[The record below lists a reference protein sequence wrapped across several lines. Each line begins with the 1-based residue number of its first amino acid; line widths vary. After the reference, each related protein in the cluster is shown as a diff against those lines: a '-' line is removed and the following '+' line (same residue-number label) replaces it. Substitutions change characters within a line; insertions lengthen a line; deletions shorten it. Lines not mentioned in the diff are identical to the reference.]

1 MKVLSHFQLV
11 AFFCLKGGDFVGVRY
26 RKYFKECKPVQC
38 TGRRSRQCPETPK
51 RSSGEYKTCGVWC
64 IEFFDD
70 NKEWQSL
77 TFKDVHHKTDAEKR
91 LTLFISDRERGR
103 LNLAKKK
110 VIPTLAEYSK
120 TYLELYKS
128 AKERTLATKKSLVLA
143 LVRHLGNYRLD
154 RVTPF
159 VIERFRIDCKEKEK
173 VKDITLNHC
182 FATLTHLFNTA
193 IRAGIVDKNPCREVK
208 RLKVMQTRDRVLSQS
223 EIALLLDKLHGKD
236 RLMVLVGLFSGMRLG
251 EVLNLKWS
259 DVDFVRGLITFTQC
273 KTGKLVT
280 IPLSSYLASELIGY
294 KEHFTTGDNIFE
306 SRETV
311 KGLTDKYSGYFS
323 ELFKSLGIFNF
334 TFHSLRHTFS
344 SLLQSE
350 LGVGAVVVQGM
361 TGHSSLGMLQRY
373 SHTQLDSKKRAI
385 QALTDHVL
393 TTSKKASLAIA
404 Q

>member
-1 MKVLSHFQLV
+1 M
-11 AFFCLKGGDFVGVRY
+11 AVRF
-26 RKYFKECKPVQC
+26 RKYFKQCKGKRQDGDKYGKVIEKGVECEGKR
-38 TGRRSRQCPETPK
+38 GRLCPENVP
-51 RSSGEYKTCGVWC
+51 SPCGRWLL
-64 IEFFDD
+64 EFFDD
-70 NKEWQSL
+70 HKQWVSL
-77 TFKDVHHKTDAEKR
+77 SFKDVRSKKDAERR
-91 LTLFISDRERGR
+91 LSMFIADRERGK
-103 LNLAKKK
+103 LNLPKKK
-110 VIPTLAEYSK
+110 TIPTLAGYSK
-120 TYLELYKS
+120 TYLEFYRM
-128 AKERTLATKKSLVLA
+128 AKENTLSMKRRAVGA
-143 LVRHLGNYRLD
+143 LVKYLGEYPID
-154 RVTPF
+154 KITPF
-159 VIERFRIDCKEKEK
+159 IIEKHRIDRKEKDK
-173 VKDITLNHC
+173 VQDSSINIDI
-182 FATLTHLFNTA
+182 A
-193 IRAGIVDKNPCREVK
+193 ILSYIYTVAIKAGIVDKNPCKDVS
-208 RLKVMQTRDRVLSQS
+208 RLKITQTKDRILNQS